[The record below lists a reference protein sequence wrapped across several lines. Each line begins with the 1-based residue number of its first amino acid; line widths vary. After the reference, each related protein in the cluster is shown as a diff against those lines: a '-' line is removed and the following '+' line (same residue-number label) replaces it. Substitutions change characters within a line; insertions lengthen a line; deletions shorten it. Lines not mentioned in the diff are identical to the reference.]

1 MQLSRAKNL
10 PWSEVKEMAKED
22 YEYWFG
28 RGKSFFIDCKCPLE
42 RGDFSKS
49 AFELHQ
55 ATASVYSSILLVF
68 SRYKPKLHDIRK
80 LGGYC
85 ANYNVE
91 LLKVFPQSSPE
102 QKECFELLE
111 KAYVDARY
119 NKNYRISREQLL
131 YLIERVERLKMIT
144 EKICLERINR

>member
-10 PWSEVKEMAKED
+10 PWSEVKE
-22 YEYWFG
+22 FG
-28 RGKSFFIDCKCPLE
+28 RGKSFFIDCKYPLE
-42 RGDFSKS
+42 RGDFSNS

-55 ATASVYSSILLVF
+55 ATVSVYSSILLVF

-111 KAYVDARY
+111 KTYVDARY
-119 NKNYRISREQLL
+119 DKNYRISREQLL

>member
-1 MQLSRAKNL
+1 M

-28 RGKSFFIDCKCPLE
+28 RGKSFFIDCKYQLE

-55 ATASVYSSILLVF
+55 ATESVDSSILLVF
-68 SRYKPKLHDIRK
+68 ARYKPKLHDIRK

-91 LLKVFPQSSPE
+91 LLKVFSQSSPE

-111 KAYVDARY
+111 KTYVDARY
-119 NKNYRISREQLL
+119 DKNYRISREQ
-131 YLIERVERLKMIT
+131 
-144 EKICLERINR
+144 

>member
-1 MQLSRAKNL
+1 M
-10 PWSEVKEMAKED
+10 
-22 YEYWFG
+22 
-28 RGKSFFIDCKCPLE
+28 
-42 RGDFSKS
+42 
-49 AFELHQ
+49 HQ
-55 ATASVYSSILLVF
+55 ATESVYSSILLVF
-68 SRYKPKLHDIRK
+68 ACYKPKLHTIRK

-91 LLKVFPQSSPE
+91 LLQVFLHSSPK

-119 NKNYRISREQLL
+119 DKNYRISREQLL